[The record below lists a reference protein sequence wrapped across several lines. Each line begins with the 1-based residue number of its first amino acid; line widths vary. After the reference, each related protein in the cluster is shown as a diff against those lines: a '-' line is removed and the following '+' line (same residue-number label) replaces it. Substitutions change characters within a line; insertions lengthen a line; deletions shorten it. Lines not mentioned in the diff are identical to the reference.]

1 MEFWTSRGRPPATIP
16 NRINKIITREFVRS
30 GGQGRILIM
39 RHPAPGFFPVC
50 ILVAGALGLGSCQS
64 LHNSLDPL
72 TGRVPMQEASG
83 KPALLP
89 AMVPVSR
96 GTKEDYSALETDNAR
111 LRNQLADALKENA
124 KLKKDLA
131 DAIDD
136 KALLKDLAA
145 KKQR

>member
-1 MEFWTSRGRPPATIP
+1 
-16 NRINKIITREFVRS
+16 
-30 GGQGRILIM
+30 M

-50 ILVAGALGLGSCQS
+50 ILMSAALGLSSCQN
-64 LHNSLDPL
+64 LHNSFDSL
-72 TGRVPMQEASG
+72 TERMPAQEASG
-83 KPALLP
+83 GPSILP
-89 AMVPVSR
+89 AMVPVFHA
-96 GTKEDYSALETDNAR
+96 TNQDYSRLEADNAR
-111 LRNQLADALKENA
+111 LKNQLADALKENA